1 MRYQSHQVYH
11 IFNQGNNREKIF
23 FEPCNYEYF
32 KAKLRRYVCPNA
44 DLLAYCLMPNHFHL
58 LIYTSDLSV
67 QEYKNSGLQ
76 NISFAISQLLSSYT
90 KGINRRFNR
99 TGSLFRSKT
108 KKKDGWNND
117 NDFRSIAEFE
127 GKALSHVENVYALR
141 VFNYIHENPVK
152 ARLVRTAEE
161 WVYSSAREFS
171 KVEEKPL
178 CNIER
183 AKYLL
188 GV

>member
-1 MRYQSHQVYH
+1 MRYQSHQIYH
-11 IFNQGNNREKIF
+11 IYNQGNNREKIF
-23 FEPCNYEYF
+23 FDPGNYEYF
-32 KAKLRRYVCPNA
+32 KEKLRRYICPCT

-67 QEYKNSGLQ
+67 QEYKNTGLQ

-108 KKKDGWNND
+108 KKKDGWNN
-117 NDFRSIAEFE
+117 NNGYPSIVEFE
-127 GKALSHVENVYALR
+127 GKEPTFTDNNYVLT
-141 VFNYIHENPVK
+141 VFHYIHANPVK
-152 ARLVRTAEE
+152 AHLVKTAER
-161 WVYSSAREFS
+161 WLYSSAREFS
-171 KVEEKPL
+171 GLEENAL
-178 CNIER
+178 CNIDKAR
-183 AKYLL
+183 YLL